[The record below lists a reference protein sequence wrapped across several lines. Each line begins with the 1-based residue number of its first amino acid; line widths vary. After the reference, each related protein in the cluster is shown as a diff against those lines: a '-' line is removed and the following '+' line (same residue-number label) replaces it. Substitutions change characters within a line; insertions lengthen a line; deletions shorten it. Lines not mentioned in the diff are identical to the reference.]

1 MFKWHVHSAIG
12 RGRPAA
18 HDFAKVA
25 DGIAASLRQ
34 FSISASRCA
43 EEDGNGDA
51 LRIRRSS
58 RPDVLQEVSSLT
70 PSPSRGVD
78 ARSLAAK
85 PPPQLKIRRIDEGIN
100 PREGRSSSFMP
111 RGDFRGLPRPS
122 GFTRGGLRGGARGGR
137 GGRGRGAARGRG
149 TRGKGRRGGGVKD
162 NQRLEKSED
171 DGEPVPLTAEELEY
185 LDDRVG
191 GFQAPY
197 KPVTS
202 AEDLARWGPPV
213 ISSPRGVVES
223 LVYKMAVATDN
234 VSPEF
239 KSAASHHDKM
249 MDGAGTLFEN
259 ATESKKS
266 KSVFRKAGKLSKDD
280 KEAMMKQWVAGQYV
294 PPQSAARPGDVLAQV
309 AAYTRRNE
317 TYLPA
322 DARKLEETLR
332 ALLPASLRDSKLQ
345 AAKRKL

>member
-43 EEDGNGDA
+43 EEDGDA
-51 LRIRRSS
+51 LRTKRSS

-70 PSPSRGVD
+70 PSPSRGID

-85 PPPQLKIRRIDEGIN
+85 PPPQFTIRRVDESIN
-100 PREGRSSSFMP
+100 SMESRSSSFMP
-111 RGDFRGLPRPS
+111 QGDFRGLPRPS
-122 GFTRGGLRGGARGGR
+122 GFNRGGLRGR

-149 TRGKGRRGGGVKD
+149 GRGRGRRSGGARD
-162 NQRLEKSED
+162 NQQRKESED
-171 DGEPVPLTAEELEY
+171 DDEPVPLTAEELEY

-234 VSPEF
+234 VSPVF
-239 KSAASHHDKM
+239 KSAASHHDQM

-266 KSVFRKAGKLSKDD
+266 KGVFRKAGKLSKDD

-294 PPQSAARPGDVLAQV
+294 PPQSATGPGDVLAQV

-332 ALLPASLRDSKLQ
+332 ALLPASMREPKPKPQ
-345 AAKRKL
+345 AAKR

>member
-12 RGRPAA
+12 RGRPAT
-18 HDFAKVA
+18 HDFARVA
-25 DGIAASLRQ
+25 EGIAASLRQ
-34 FSISASRCA
+34 FSISASRYA
-43 EEDGNGDA
+43 QEDGNGDA
-51 LRIRRSS
+51 LRTKPSRSS
-58 RPDVLQEVSSLT
+58 DALREVSSLI
-70 PSPSRGVD
+70 PNPSRGID

-85 PPPQLKIRRIDEGIN
+85 PPQQLKITREMVDSPM
-100 PREGRSSSFMP
+100 PRGNRTGSSFVP
-111 RGDFRGLPRPS
+111 RGDFRGPRPG
-122 GFTRGGLRGGARGGR
+122 GFSRGGGVRGGTRGGR
-137 GGRGRGAARGRG
+137 GKRGAARGRG
-149 TRGKGRRGGGVKD
+149 RGRGRKVNAKDKLQREKG
-162 NQRLEKSED
+162 ED
-171 DGEPVPLTAEELEY
+171 DSEPVPLTPEELEY

-234 VSPEF
+234 VNPEF
-239 KSAASHHDKM
+239 KSAANHHDKM
-249 MDGAGTLFEN
+249 MSGPGTLFEN
-259 ATESKKS
+259 ATERKRAKAVFKK
-266 KSVFRKAGKLSKDD
+266 ADKLSQED
-280 KEAMMKQWVAGQYV
+280 KEGMMKQWVAGQYV
-294 PPQSAARPGDVLAQV
+294 PPQSATEPGDVLAQV

-332 ALLPASLRDSKLQ
+332 ALLPAKMLGPKPQ
-345 AAKRKL
+345 AAKRPA